1 MAQPEKKFRCGGC
14 EVAVFENEIE
24 TRDGKKVRVKR
35 ASFQKRYRS
44 PEGEWKSTSSLEAND
59 IPKAR
64 LALNEAYKYIV
75 MSRAADESGD
85 AIST

>member
-1 MAQPEKKFRCGGC
+1 M
-14 EVAVFENEIE
+14 AVFENEIE

-35 ASFQKRYRS
+35 ASFQKRYRN